1 MKKTIL
7 TLIFGIVA
15 LTFCN
20 AQQIEMKKV
29 FGGYKYTQNGTQMQM
44 KDLVKIMESNKQSY
58 DFIKKAQS
66 NNTMALFF
74 GCAGGYL
81 VGWPI
86 GTAMGGGEPNWTLAG
101 IGAGLIAISIPFS
114 SGANKNTKQAMELY
128 NSSLNLTSFY
138 EFKPEF
144 KFLANAN
151 GIGLSMNF

>member
-1 MKKTIL
+1 
-7 TLIFGIVA
+7 
-15 LTFCN
+15 
-20 AQQIEMKKV
+20 
-29 FGGYKYTQNGTQMQM
+29 M

-74 GCAGGYL
+74 GCTGGYL

-86 GTAMGGGEPNWTLAG
+86 GTAMGGGEPNWTLVG

-128 NSSLNLTSFY
+128 NSSLNSTSFY